1 MVFCFKQK
9 TAYEM
14 RISDWSS
21 YVCSSDLTTLKTLC
35 GVIPATSGTK
45 EFEGRNLTGSTTYD
59 VVASGISMIP
69 EGRQLF
75 PNFTVRDNLIM
86 GSFKRTARPI
96 VQQKMDEVL
105 QIFPRVKERLNQL
118 DRKSVV

>member
-1 MVFCFKQK
+1 MDFEDNNGYIGTLLGSNGAGK
-9 TAYEM
+9 T
-14 RISDWSS
+14 
-21 YVCSSDLTTLKTLC
+21 TTLKTLC
-35 GVIPATSGTK
+35 GVIPATSGTI